1 MPEFTEWLLNKCKRN
16 NTIHFILCIISLTL
30 ILAGCSLIKQPHYT
44 FNQKQSAPKLQEDII
59 VLKKILEANHPSL
72 YWYTPKDSIDYY
84 FNAAI
89 QSVTDS
95 LTEIQF
101 RNKLAIAVS
110 KIRCGHTS
118 VRLSKAYNK
127 LYNKNRYPQFPL
139 NIKTWKDSFVV
150 VSNLWP
156 DDTII
161 KRGTIITGIN
171 GIRNSVLLDSIFQ
184 FISIDG
190 YSDNLK
196 SQLVSFNFPV
206 WYQSVY
212 GLDSTYTIQYID
224 TNGKEENAII
234 KNFKPEDTTRKTRLS
249 QPNTNLV
256 KKPSGKETRKAK
268 LLNKRNMKLD
278 DSLHTA
284 FIHLATFNGG
294 RLRTFFRKSFR
305 AVEHHHIKNL
315 VIDIRENGGGNVDQ
329 YVLLTKYLAD
339 STFKV
344 GDTVAAVSCN
354 IKYKKYIQSSLFYS
368 FLMRLSTRKMKDGRY
383 HQHYLETC
391 YYKPKKRLH
400 FNGHI
405 YLVQGGFTFSA
416 SAMFAAALKNQHN
429 VTVAGEETGGAY
441 YGNSAMYIPE
451 ITLPNSHLRVR
462 LPLFRLV
469 IKSARIKDGRGVMP
483 DIWIPPS
490 SEAIKNGVDIKMVK
504 VKEMI
509 MRDH

>member
-1 MPEFTEWLLNKCKRN
+1 MLEFTEWLLKYIKRK
-16 NTIHFILCIISLTL
+16 NTIRVIFCIIFF
-30 ILAGCSLIKQPHYT
+30 IFMLAGCTSIRQPHYT
-44 FNQKQSAPKLQEDII
+44 FNQKQSAPKLKEDII
-59 VLKKILEANHPSL
+59 LLKKILEANHPSL

-84 FNAAI
+84 FNTAI
-89 QSVTDS
+89 QSISDS

-118 VRLSKAYNK
+118 VHLSKAYNK

-139 NIKTWKDSFVV
+139 NIKTWQDSLVV

-156 DDTII
+156 EDTIL

-171 GIRNSVLLDSIFQ
+171 GIRNKILLDSIFQ
-184 FISIDG
+184 FISMDG
-190 YSDNLK
+190 YSDNFK
-196 SQLVSFNFPV
+196 SQVVSFNFPG
-206 WYQSVY
+206 WYQSIF
-212 GLDSTYTIQYID
+212 GLDSSYTIQYID
-224 TNGKEENAII
+224 TTGKEAIATI
-234 KNFKPEDTTRKTRLS
+234 KSIKPEDTLRKNQINRPATI
-249 QPNTNLV
+249 LV
-256 KKPSGKETRKAK
+256 KKPSGKEIRKTK
-268 LLNKRNMKLD
+268 MLNKRNMKLD

-305 AVEHHHIKNL
+305 TIAHQHIQNV

-339 STFKV
+339 TSFKV
-344 GDTVAAVSCN
+344 GDTISAVRRN
-354 IKYKKYIQSSLFYS
+354 FKFGKQVQSSWFYS
-368 FLMRLSTRKMKDGRY
+368 FLMHLSTRKLKDGRF
-383 HQHYLETC
+383 HQHYLETF
-391 YYKPKKRLH
+391 YYKPKRRLH

-416 SAMFAAALKNQHN
+416 SAMFAATLKNQRN
-429 VTVAGEETGGAY
+429 VTVTGEETGGAY
-441 YGNSAMYIPE
+441 YGNSAMYIPD

-469 IKSARIKDGRGVMP
+469 IKKDRVKDGRGVLP
-483 DIWIPPS
+483 DVLIPPS
-490 SEAIKNGVDIKMVK
+490 SEAIKKGVDIKMVK
-504 VKEMI
+504 IKEMI
-509 MRDH
+509 RANQ